1 MNPNQSYTLQA
12 LAEHVCGAV
21 QGDASVTIT
30 GLATLALAQSHH
42 ISFYNQSKYQAQLAT
57 TQAGAVILAA
67 KDVEHYRGNA
77 LIVGNPYWAYAKIA
91 QLYWQKPKTIV
102 GIHPTAIIHP
112 SVVLGCD
119 VSVGPFAVIDAHCV
133 LQDRVVIGAHCVIAE
148 SCTLGAD
155 TQLAARVTLY
165 HDVTLGERC
174 VVHSGAVIGS
184 DGFGFAPHEKGY
196 EKIPQLGRVVIGHD
210 VDIGANTTI
219 DRGALDDTWISDGV
233 KLDNQIQ
240 VGHNV
245 KIGAHTVVAGCTG
258 IAGSTDIGAY
268 CMIGGAS
275 AIGGHISI
283 ADRVMLTGMCM
294 VTNSVVKAGVYGS
307 GTGLLPHKEWQ
318 KSTVRF
324 RQLDK
329 LARSVQQLIKHSE
342 S

>member
-1 MNPNQSYTLQA
+1 MNPHKSYTLQA
-12 LAEHVCGAV
+12 LAEHVCGSV
-21 QGDASVTIT
+21 QGDASIAIS
-30 GLATLALAQSHH
+30 GLATLALAQPQH
-42 ISFYNQSKYQAQLAT
+42 ISFFNQAKYQSQLAS
-57 TQAGAVILAA
+57 TQAGAVILSA
-67 KDVEHYRGNA
+67 KDAVHYAGTA
-77 LIVGNPYWAYAKIA
+77 LVVGNPYWAYAKIA
-91 QLYWQKPKTIV
+91 QLYWQKPKAIL

-112 SVVLGCD
+112 SVVLGQE
-119 VSVGPFAVIDAHCV
+119 VSVGPYAVIDAHCV
-133 LQDRVVIGAHCVIAE
+133 LKDRVIIGAHCVIAE
-148 SCTLGAD
+148 ACTLGNDAE
-155 TQLAARVTLY
+155 LAARVTLY
-165 HDVTLGERC
+165 HDVTLGDRC
-174 VVHSGAVIGS
+174 MVHSGAVIGS
-184 DGFGFAPHEKGY
+184 DGFGFAPHENGY
-196 EKIPQLGRVVIGHD
+196 EKIPQLGRVLIGDD

-219 DRGALDDTWISDGV
+219 DRGALDDTCISDGV

-258 IAGSTDIGAY
+258 IAGSTDIGSY

-283 ADRVMLTGMCM
+283 VDRVMLTGMCM
-294 VTNSVVKAGVYGS
+294 VTNSVTKAGVYGS

-329 LARSVQQLIKHSE
+329 LARTVLQLTKKGE